1 MFEPAAFARMER
13 RGALEVGGWT
23 VEKTSRLVA
32 PRNTSRVSG
41 HLPILAVDFCGLMF
55 QFFNRS
61 CTRPPGSKPTCARFT
76 PRAWPHSTDTD
87 TLIILMAFAPPA
99 TRRRLS
105 PRCSHLRTLHS
116 LLLSSP
122 IATHAN
128 VLLHDGTKNPTRL
141 FTAVTP
147 PSTRVLTTRS
157 VPLLRA
163 MRSLHPTNTPQRR
176 KKENTLTP
184 NTQEVPRQAHPH
196 TRGTLVIII
205 ILALPPRAPRY
216 PHIPPIPRLI
226 SSQSLSRHK
235 HKTHNTQNTRPHTH
249 RTAPPHKS
257 RHNTPHEAY
266 R

>member
-1 MFEPAAFARMER
+1 
-13 RGALEVGGWT
+13 
-23 VEKTSRLVA
+23 
-32 PRNTSRVSG
+32 
-41 HLPILAVDFCGLMF
+41 
-55 QFFNRS
+55 
-61 CTRPPGSKPTCARFT
+61 
-76 PRAWPHSTDTD
+76 
-87 TLIILMAFAPPA
+87 MAFAPPA

-196 TRGTLVIII
+196 TR
-205 ILALPPRAPRY
+205 RYPRY
-216 PHIPPIPRLI
+216 HHHSRLAA
-226 SSQSLSRHK
+226 
-235 HKTHNTQNTRPHTH
+235 TRPKIPSHSPDT
-249 RTAPPHKS
+249 
-257 RHNTPHEAY
+257 TPHLLAVPLATQTQDTQHTKHASAHAPHCTATQVKTQHTT
-266 R
+266 RSV